1 MILDILKLHY
11 SRQNDI
17 RFNFFLNSIKH
28 EWDQNIGKLRHW
40 DMNTR
45 KILIWTN
52 KYILVPLSSTESSGI
67 IFYEQ
72 PLVRAC
78 IRLKIHDIFCTEY
91 WLPSVPMS
99 LSEWYNTKK
108 VPKNNSIEVNKKCAS
123 STYDE
128 SMKAIMQKINV
139 NETYTYTLTHVHI

>member
-17 RFNFFLNSIKH
+17 RFNFFSQLYKTWMRSEHRKI
-28 EWDQNIGKLRHW
+28 ETLGQW

-108 VPKNNSIEVNKKCAS
+108 VPKNNSIEVNKNVPQLHM
-123 STYDE
+123 
-128 SMKAIMQKINV
+128 MKVWKPSCKK
-139 NETYTYTLTHVHI
+139 